1 MTLLGHLSLW
11 LAFLVGLWGAITG
24 FVGGAQRR
32 ADLQQSARHAT
43 FALCV
48 ALLVAVFSLEY
59 AIFTH
64 DFGVAY
70 VAGRTSRNLPTFYLW
85 SALYSGQ
92 EGSLL
97 FWAAVLSIFGVIVQ
111 TLTSR
116 RHRAYLP
123 YVAAVTSLVA
133 TFFVTVMLFTANP
146 FQRLPFTP
154 LDGSGMNP
162 QLQNPGMVFHPPM
175 LYLGYIS
182 ITIPFAFAIAAL
194 LTKKLDTDWLVAVRK
209 WTIVSWLFLSVGL
222 LIGMWWAYVELGWG
236 GYWAWDPVENAA
248 LLPWL
253 VLTAFLHSVMVQEK
267 RGMLKKWNLALILG
281 AFVLSIFGTFITRSG
296 VIASVHSFTQSRV
309 GYYFLVFLVLVTVG
323 SAVLYATRL
332 PLLEADAKLESMV
345 SREASFLFN
354 NLLFIGLAFSV
365 LWGTLFPIL
374 SEAIRGTKITVGPP
388 FFNQVNI
395 PLGLALLL
403 LTGIGPLIAWR
414 RASTSNLQRQ
424 FAVPATTGVFVLLIL
439 LVAGMRDVGA
449 LLTFSIGGFVLA
461 TVTQEFA
468 RGARARH
475 RQYNEPLLL
484 ALVNLLSR
492 NRRRYGGYIV
502 HVAMVLLFGAFAGM
516 AFKTETQATLRPG
529 ETATLK
535 GPDGHVYAFTH
546 LSISQY
552 NALNRQVTAALVD
565 VTRDGKPL
573 GRMRTEKRQHVD
585 ALGRPTFEPSTE
597 VGIMSGL
604 RVDLYIVLAG
614 LVNGTEQAVFRFTIN
629 PLVWWVWFGGFV
641 LVLGGLIVLW
651 PGGAPLA
658 IKGPRQA
665 GYGVK
670 LEPEVVGRSDS
681 LTVGR
686 NDHA

>member
-1 MTLLGHLSLW
+1 
-11 LAFLVGLWGAITG
+11 V
-24 FVGGAQRR
+24 
-32 ADLQQSARHAT
+32 
-43 FALCV
+43 
-48 ALLVAVFSLEY
+48 
-59 AIFTH
+59 
-64 DFGVAY
+64 
-70 VAGRTSRNLPTFYLW
+70 
-85 SALYSGQ
+85 
-92 EGSLL
+92 
-97 FWAAVLSIFGVIVQ
+97 
-111 TLTSR
+111 
-116 RHRAYLP
+116 YLP

-133 TFFVTVMLFTANP
+133 TFFVTVMLFSANP

-154 LDGSGMNP
+154 LDGQGMNP

-194 LTKKLDTDWLVAVRK
+194 LSKKLDTEWLVAVRK

-296 VIASVHSFTQSRV
+296 VIASVHSFTQSNV
-309 GYYFLVFLVLVTVG
+309 GYFFLVFLVLITVA
-323 SAVLYATRL
+323 SATLYVTRL
-332 PLLEADAKLESMV
+332 PLLEADARLESMV

-395 PLGLALLL
+395 PLGLALLF

-414 RASTSNLQRQ
+414 RASVPNLQRQ
-424 FAVPATTGVFVLLIL
+424 FAVPATTGIFVLLIL
-439 LVAGMRDVGA
+439 LVAGMGDVGA
-449 LLTFSIGGFVLA
+449 LLTFGVGGFVLA
-461 TVTQEFA
+461 TVVQEFA
-468 RGARARH
+468 RGTRARH
-475 RQYNEPLLL
+475 RQYNESLPV

-502 HVAMVLLFGAFAGM
+502 HVAIVLLFGAFAGM

-529 ETATLK
+529 ETATLA

-546 LSISQY
+546 LGISQY

-565 VTRDGKPL
+565 VRRDGLPI

-585 ALGRPTFEPSTE
+585 ALGQPTFEPSTE
-597 VGIMSGL
+597 VGIISGPRL
-604 RVDLYIVLAG
+604 DLYGVLAG
-614 LVNGTEQAVFRFTIN
+614 LVDGTEQAVFRFTIN

-651 PGGAPLA
+651 PGGAPVA
-658 IKGPRQA
+658 VKGPRQA

-670 LEPEVVGRSDS
+670 LEPEYVGQAALSPAKGSDGLTAWPERSEGVGRSGD
-681 LTVGR
+681 
-686 NDHA
+686 A